1 MKTFTPTQG
10 IRWGRKGQVKVNRRT
25 PECSTKRFPLCIFS
39 KCTPGTSTYLSIAH
53 VYDSG
58 GEAAATCR
66 KIFAKSMQPKLVGWR
81 KAGWCTGD
89 AGLCNMLPL
98 PCCLAILF
106 RRQAHQFLD
115 KFNTH
120 SLCADRKK

>member
-66 KIFAKSMQPKLVGWR
+66 KIFAKSMQPKLWDGEKR
-81 KAGWCTGD
+81 GGALGMPAFAT
-89 AGLCNMLPL
+89 
-98 PCCLAILF
+98 CCLCPAASLYCF
-106 RRQAHQFLD
+106 DGRRINF
-115 KFNTH
+115 
-120 SLCADRKK
+120 